1 MMLVGSLENWIRR
14 AIGTET
20 QTWTSD
26 SGSTTRTTKGKRVA
40 ICELLFTEGMM
51 AAKKDDHVPKCP
63 ELANSVPNFM
73 SGRPCSLPGGR
84 VVWRNICGDNFT
96 LPVKVPSDY
105 FYPSCSCWLVVS
117 WPGCPVHLQESNIYQ
132 VSSPW
137 RPVESVRMVG
147 SMATVCIQKFENI
160 YSVYHITQV
169 YNYLPSSLL
178 VIFVISWNNRNG
190 LRWCALT
197 RWTAEMW

>member
-1 MMLVGSLENWIRR
+1 MTTCPNAQSWQIVCP
-14 AIGTET
+14 
-20 QTWTSD
+20 TS
-26 SGSTTRTTKGKRVA
+26 
-40 ICELLFTEGMM
+40 CQE
-51 AAKKDDHVPKCP
+51 
-63 ELANSVPNFM
+63 
-73 SGRPCSLPGGR
+73 GR
-84 VVWRNICGDNFT
+84 VVFQVAELYEGSICGDSFT

-117 WPGCPVHLQESNIYQ
+117 WPGCPVHLQETNIHQ

-137 RPVESVRMVG
+137 RPVENVRMGG

-197 RWTAEMW
+197 RWTAEM